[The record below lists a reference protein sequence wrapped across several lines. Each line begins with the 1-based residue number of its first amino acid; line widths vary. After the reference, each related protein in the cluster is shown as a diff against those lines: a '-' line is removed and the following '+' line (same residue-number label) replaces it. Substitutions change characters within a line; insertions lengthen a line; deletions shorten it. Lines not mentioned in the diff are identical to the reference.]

1 MQTLTASMEFDAFR
15 LKTIVVDLTPVLPGG
30 YNGGAKVFV
39 LELIRR
45 LGSLAPST
53 NFVLLTHSVSHEE
66 LTMLD
71 ASNVFRLKVIDV
83 SPANNTERRLSVAV
97 KSVLELIPIPYRD
110 RIKQRIKKLHKK
122 KNGANLLHSLHAD
135 LLFCPFTA
143 PTYHVPGIPTVCTF
157 YDIQYKTYPQFFDTI
172 DLLHRDYIFREAC
185 RHATIL
191 AAISDYS
198 RTSAIKEGVISPD
211 RIRTIYLRL
220 AQRINAPLQELTHVT
235 LTSVGL
241 EKGKYLLYPANF
253 WKHKNH
259 EILLVAFDL
268 ARKQGLPDDIKLV
281 CTGASGQHRDCLI
294 RAADAIGLAK
304 HVIMP
309 GYLPTDEL
317 SILMHNSHALIFPS
331 LYEGFGLPV
340 IEAMAAGI
348 PVACSNVTSLPE
360 IAGEAALL
368 FDPRIPEQIAAAIHS
383 LATEQDTRARYIA
396 AGYQRAS
403 EFTDSERMA
412 REYLDVFKSACRTM
426 GQQST
431 LTSVNNTRE
440 EKS

>member
-1 MQTLTASMEFDAFR
+1 
-15 LKTIVVDLTPVLPGG
+15 
-30 YNGGAKVFV
+30 
-39 LELIRR
+39 
-45 LGSLAPST
+45 
-53 NFVLLTHSVSHEE
+53 
-66 LTMLD
+66 
-71 ASNVFRLKVIDV
+71 
-83 SPANNTERRLSVAV
+83 
-97 KSVLELIPIPYRD
+97 
-110 RIKQRIKKLHKK
+110 
-122 KNGANLLHSLHAD
+122 
-135 LLFCPFTA
+135 
-143 PTYHVPGIPTVCTF
+143 
-157 YDIQYKTYPQFFDTI
+157 
-172 DLLHRDYIFREAC
+172 
-185 RHATIL
+185 
-191 AAISDYS
+191 
-198 RTSAIKEGVISPD
+198 VISPD

-368 FDPRIPEQIAAAIHS
+368 FDH
-383 LATEQDTRARYIA
+383 
-396 AGYQRAS
+396 
-403 EFTDSERMA
+403 
-412 REYLDVFKSACRTM
+412 EYLNR
-426 GQQST
+426 
-431 LTSVNNTRE
+431 
-440 EKS
+440 

>member
-1 MQTLTASMEFDAFR
+1 M
-15 LKTIVVDLTPVLPGG
+15 
-30 YNGGAKVFV
+30 
-39 LELIRR
+39 
-45 LGSLAPST
+45 
-53 NFVLLTHSVSHEE
+53 
-66 LTMLD
+66 
-71 ASNVFRLKVIDV
+71 
-83 SPANNTERRLSVAV
+83 
-97 KSVLELIPIPYRD
+97 
-110 RIKQRIKKLHKK
+110 
-122 KNGANLLHSLHAD
+122 
-135 LLFCPFTA
+135 
-143 PTYHVPGIPTVCTF
+143 
-157 YDIQYKTYPQFFDTI
+157 
-172 DLLHRDYIFREAC
+172 
-185 RHATIL
+185 
-191 AAISDYS
+191 
-198 RTSAIKEGVISPD
+198 
-211 RIRTIYLRL
+211 
-220 AQRINAPLQELTHVT
+220 
-235 LTSVGL
+235 
-241 EKGKYLLYPANF
+241 
-253 WKHKNH
+253 
-259 EILLVAFDL
+259 
-268 ARKQGLPDDIKLV
+268 
-281 CTGASGQHRDCLI
+281 I